1 MPKKI
6 VIKFEGAIEFTIEKR
21 KKRLEIQWMIKGA
34 GESESAS
41 KEGASMADRKEGQ
54 I

>member
-6 VIKFEGAIEFTIEKR
+6 VIKFEGAIEFTIEK
-21 KKRLEIQWMIKGA
+21 KKRLEIQWMNKGA
-34 GESESAS
+34 GESESTS